1 MEINN
6 LNIKNLNNNKTVS
19 SKFINIHNDK
29 LNMTSSSLKTNF
41 YLDSFNYFP
50 ITEDFFS
57 FQEIFSWGDI
67 SKYKNFYSRKF
78 IKDFIKH
85 KPEFKSISNAFVLGS
100 SSFNNYYTNIITF
113 LPRIFFNNDKK
124 IKLAIHRNSS
134 NLFRNFIKKICEEM
148 NIEMNFIYLDDQYY
162 KFINSQIPE
171 FLDLQN
177 SVKILNTLKSTYKIK
192 NGKKI
197 YIQRKNCNFRN
208 LINDF
213 DLAEKLEKLGFLI
226 VDLEQISI
234 LDQIELFATS
244 EVIVGATGSG
254 LANIVFCNE
263 GVKIF
268 EISPKYKKL
277 YDDNFR
283 DRYFNICKYLSLDYS
298 RIEADPVDL
307 DLNKIIDKKI
317 LNLINT
323 NILKESNYYKNLLI
337 NMKDFDK
344 LF

>member
-283 DRYFNICKYLSLDYS
+283 DRYFNIFKYLSLNYS

-307 DLNKIIDKKI
+307 DLNK
-317 LNLINT
+317 
-323 NILKESNYYKNLLI
+323 LLI
-337 NMKDFDK
+337 KK
-344 LF
+344 Y